1 MKWQWKVIFTDKNK
15 CWNWL
20 NSNFVKDSA
29 GSLCFLCYV
38 NLFILLR
45 SIPQHDKGISSKPHV
60 MSECLNSALNSASSF
75 CFCASYAGIHR
86 TGLRRFSFTWV
97 ACGNLKSL
105 SGSITS
111 YTTVVMVQIS
121 LKSKKKKK
129 NQTKQCK
136 CERTLQGWEKSTLYF
151 HKAFLYN
158 VKKWYLYLSN
168 TSPRLVS
175 TFAARSWLCCTS
187 PNMWKASQSA
197 SAADVPY

>member
-1 MKWQWKVIFTDKNK
+1 MTIIKWNV
-15 CWNWL
+15 
-20 NSNFVKDSA
+20 VKDSA
-29 GSLCFLCYV
+29 GSLRFLCYV

-45 SIPQHDKGISSKPHV
+45 SIPQHDNGISSKPHV

-105 SGSITS
+105 SGSNTS

-129 NQTKQCK
+129 IRLNNVSVKELWRA
-136 CERTLQGWEKSTLYF
+136 ERSPHFIFIRHFFIMSKNGIST
-151 HKAFLYN
+151 
-158 VKKWYLYLSN
+158 
-168 TSPRLVS
+168 
-175 TFAARSWLCCTS
+175 
-187 PNMWKASQSA
+187 SQILL
-197 SAADVPY
+197 PG

>member
-45 SIPQHDKGISSKPHV
+45 SIPQHNKGISSKPHV
-60 MSECLNSALNSASSF
+60 MSECLNSALNSASSS
-75 CFCASYAGIHR
+75 CFCASYAGIHT

-105 SGSITS
+105 SGSNTS

-121 LKSKKKKK
+121 LKRKKKIRPNNVSVKELCRAERSPHFIFIRHFFIMSK
-129 NQTKQCK
+129 N
-136 CERTLQGWEKSTLYF
+136 GIST
-151 HKAFLYN
+151 
-158 VKKWYLYLSN
+158 
-168 TSPRLVS
+168 
-175 TFAARSWLCCTS
+175 
-187 PNMWKASQSA
+187 SQILL
-197 SAADVPY
+197 PG

>member
-1 MKWQWKVIFTDKNK
+1 MPAANKSPFGIEALKFKSKYRNSSLPDSKVFMVPERTRYRHTSMWNDNKMK

-45 SIPQHDKGISSKPHV
+45 SIPQHDNGISSKPHV

-75 CFCASYAGIHR
+75 CFCASYASIHR

-105 SGSITS
+105 SGSNTS

-121 LKSKKKKK
+121 LKS
-129 NQTKQCK
+129 
-136 CERTLQGWEKSTLYF
+136 
-151 HKAFLYN
+151 
-158 VKKWYLYLSN
+158 
-168 TSPRLVS
+168 
-175 TFAARSWLCCTS
+175 
-187 PNMWKASQSA
+187 
-197 SAADVPY
+197 